1 MNLNMKKLAALFV
14 AATVLIT
21 GCSEKVAPPA
31 TNQPVQRVEAAKLQQ
46 QLFTHNQDL
55 TNAQRRRDA
64 LNKPASELLASAERC
79 WSTDL
84 VRRNRR

>member
-1 MNLNMKKLAALFV
+1 MNMNMKKLAALLV

-31 TNQPVQRVEAAKLQQ
+31 TNQSVQRVEAAKVQQ

-64 LNKPASELLASAERC
+64 LNKPASA
-79 WSTDL
+79 
-84 VRRNRR
+84 NY